1 AYWQNGKLYMHC
13 STQSVIQ
20 TVASV
25 ARWLSMEPTD
35 IVLISNYTG
44 GGFGSKASGT
54 ITSIIPALLSK
65 KANAPVQMRISRE
78 DEHYIGG
85 ARPAVHG
92 RVKAAFSKEGRVLG
106 VDMFVVGEVGPYEG
120 NGDSGFTGPIASLL
134 FQPQAMRFRAVGV
147 LTNTPPRRAQS
158 QPGGF
163 QGITIFEPLLAKAAR
178 KLGIDQV

>member
-1 AYWQNGKLYMHC
+1 LEELRKQTPKDAELLLRLATLQNGKLHALFGA
-13 STQSVIQ
+13 TIQ

-92 RVKAAFSKEGRVLG
+92 RVKAAFSKEGR
-106 VDMFVVGEVGPYEG
+106 
-120 NGDSGFTGPIASLL
+120 SGC
-134 FQPQAMRFRAVGV
+134 RHV
-147 LTNTPPRRAQS
+147 RRRRGRS
-158 QPGGF
+158 VRG
-163 QGITIFEPLLAKAAR
+163 
-178 KLGIDQV
+178 